1 MKDII
6 NLKHEDYKK
15 YIKTIIFLEM
25 GIKEEWILERMA
37 LKYIEDKE
45 ISILLNEKFEEYL
58 EEIIKKKRLIKKG

>member
-1 MKDII
+1 MEDII

-25 GIKEEWILERMA
+25 GIKEDWILEKMA

-58 EEIIKKKRLIKKG
+58 EEIIKKQG

>member
-1 MKDII
+1 MEDII

-25 GIKEEWILERMA
+25 GIKEDWILERMA

-58 EEIIKKKRLIKKG
+58 EEIIKKQG

>member
-1 MKDII
+1 MEDII
-6 NLKHEDYKK
+6 SLKHEDYKK

-25 GIKEEWILERMA
+25 GIKEDWILERMA

-58 EEIIKKKRLIKKG
+58 KEIIKKG

>member
-6 NLKHEDYKK
+6 SLKHEDYKK

-25 GIKEEWILERMA
+25 GIKEDWILERMA

-58 EEIIKKKRLIKKG
+58 KEIIKRKG

>member
-1 MKDII
+1 MEDII

-25 GIKEEWILERMA
+25 GINEDWILERMA

-45 ISILLNEKFEEYL
+45 ISILLNEKFEEYF
-58 EEIIKKKRLIKKG
+58 EEIIKKQG